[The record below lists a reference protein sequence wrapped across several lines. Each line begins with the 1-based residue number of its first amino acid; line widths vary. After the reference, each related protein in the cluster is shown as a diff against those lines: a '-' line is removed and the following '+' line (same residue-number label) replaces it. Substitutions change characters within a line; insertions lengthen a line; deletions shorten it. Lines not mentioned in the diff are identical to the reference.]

1 MKNVLLTAATALSLS
16 AAAASAAV
24 VTIDFDT
31 NATGFYGPNDGSQT
45 YNAGSY
51 QGTGID
57 GLLFGTPI
65 LVQAANSGAG
75 PGQSGN
81 VGQQATPP
89 FGGDP
94 KGGAFGGLFDG
105 FTVSSLSIVVGDS
118 GGDLDIFQLVGYDA
132 GGNVVDDTGDIGSNA
147 ATTVSISG
155 SGIASFDLFIADI
168 PDNQGSS
175 FFDNIVFDT
184 EVGVV
189 PLPATLPMIGFGLL
203 ALGALARRRSA

>member
-1 MKNVLLTAATALSLS
+1 MKNVLLTAVAAMGLSTVAAT
-16 AAAASAAV
+16 AAV

-31 NATGFYGPNDGSQT
+31 NATGFYGPNDGSQS
-45 YNAGSY
+45 YSAGSY
-51 QGTGID
+51 QGTGIN

-65 LVQAANSGAG
+65 LVQAANAGAG

-94 KGGAFGGLFDG
+94 KGGAFGGIFDG
-105 FTVSSLSIVVGDS
+105 FTVSSLSILVGDS
-118 GGDLDIFQLVGYDA
+118 GGDLDIFQLVGYDVD
-132 GGNVVDDTGDIGSNA
+132 GNVVDDTGDIGSNL
-147 ATTVSISG
+147 ATTVSVSG
-155 SGIASFDLFIADI
+155 TGIASFDLFIADI

-184 EVGVV
+184 ETSVV

-203 ALGALARRRSA
+203 ALSALARRRNA